1 MAQLYRWTATDV
13 PPIMSENQPQ
23 EVAMLRR
30 IAKVFI
36 GLFLACVA
44 VLGLFMA
51 VMRSKYPPALTAV
64 RRFNRAVTNP
74 RAMETAGQPGAMAS
88 VIRHV
93 GRTSRTPY
101 ETPIGP
107 VPTDDGFVTPLP
119 YGLTP
124 DWLKNVLA
132 EGSAEIVHEG
142 ITYPVSD
149 PEIIPSS
156 VAFVYVPH
164 SEQRALRAFAV
175 DQFLQVRRA
184 ETQAIQE
191 APA

>member
-1 MAQLYRWTATDV
+1 MN
-13 PPIMSENQPQ
+13 ENQPQ
-23 EVAMLRR
+23 EVVMLRR
-30 IAKVFI
+30 IAKVLI

-44 VLGLFMA
+44 ISGLFIA
-51 VMRSKYPPALTAV
+51 AMRAKYPPVLTAI

-88 VIRHV
+88 VIRHI
-93 GRTSRTPY
+93 GRTSGTPY

-107 VPTDDGFVTPLP
+107 VATDDEFIIPLP
-119 YGLTP
+119 YGLSP

-132 EGSAEIVHEG
+132 EGSAVIVHEG
-142 ITYPVSD
+142 IAYPVSD
-149 PEIIPSS
+149 PQIIPSS
-156 VAFVYVPH
+156 VAFLHVPH

-184 ETQAIQE
+184 ETQATQE